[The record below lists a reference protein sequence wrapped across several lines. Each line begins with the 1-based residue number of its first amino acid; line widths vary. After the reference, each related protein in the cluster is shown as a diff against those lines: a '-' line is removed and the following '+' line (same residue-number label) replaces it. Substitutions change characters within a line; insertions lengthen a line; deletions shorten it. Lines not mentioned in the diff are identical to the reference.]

1 MKKNNLKAMIFQLH
15 ENNQSEFR
23 YQQFVQFIKRL
34 NRTDIKIALILP
46 NPTNIFFNAKTD
58 PLTKAAENLGILP
71 SETMIFLSHPDFIQ
85 KARNNGFA
93 LIAGW
98 NSTIKEDKKLFQK
111 GADILIKNIDLLN
124 SEWIDDWFNF
134 HPPHL
139 YEPKKCFPVETKG
152 LFVNPHYLYTGT
164 EAMRKKYKPVF
175 FFDYDGTLTPIA
187 QRPDMAK
194 LASTIRNNLLQ
205 LSKKYHV
212 ALVSGRDKE
221 DLAKQVNI
229 PDIFYAGNH
238 GLDISGPGISMT
250 FSEIEKYLPIIE
262 NITIQ
267 LERTLSTF
275 PGIILEKKG
284 MSVAVHYRMTPEE
297 KFPELKSILKNSI
310 KGRLKYLRVLKG
322 KKVFEFLPNIEWNKG
337 KAIIWIMNTL
347 GLSWAK
353 HKVFYLGD
361 DITDEDAFRVLRTR
375 GIGILVSEKSIKSS
389 ADFRLSSPEEVKKWI
404 RNFLL

>member
-1 MKKNNLKAMIFQLH
+1 
-15 ENNQSEFR
+15 
-23 YQQFVQFIKRL
+23 
-34 NRTDIKIALILP
+34 
-46 NPTNIFFNAKTD
+46 
-58 PLTKAAENLGILP
+58 
-71 SETMIFLSHPDFIQ
+71 
-85 KARNNGFA
+85 
-93 LIAGW
+93 
-98 NSTIKEDKKLFQK
+98 
-111 GADILIKNIDLLN
+111 
-124 SEWIDDWFNF
+124 
-134 HPPHL
+134 
-139 YEPKKCFPVETKG
+139 
-152 LFVNPHYLYTGT
+152 
-164 EAMRKKYKPVF
+164 MRKKYKPVF